1 MLQRD
6 LIMRVIQM
14 FFEALAKF
22 LRNKEGKSQDVLRRE
37 LEDLYKT
44 FLKQSR
50 HDFHN
55 MSVEE
60 IVASFNDDERI
71 FKTEIVADL
80 LYQDALVENEDRGVL
95 TKALGLFKYVDLLS
109 ETFSIDRC
117 RKIGEIESLLK

>member
-22 LRNKEGKSQDVLRRE
+22 LRNKEGKSQDVLRLE
-37 LEDLYKT
+37 IEDLYKT
-44 FLKQSR
+44 FLKHSR
-50 HDFHN
+50 QDFHE

-71 FKTEIVADL
+71 FKNGNRCRTPLSGCFDRRGGRPRVADK
-80 LYQDALVENEDRGVL
+80 GF
-95 TKALGLFKYVDLLS
+95 G
-109 ETFSIDRC
+109 I
-117 RKIGEIESLLK
+117 I